1 VTLDP
6 RDRIA
11 FLRGP
16 TGERALLARLV
27 AGEDQAYRECY
38 ELHAP
43 AIMRVLMRV
52 LGDRTQAEDVIQETF
67 VAAFGAIGSF
77 RQESRLSSWLTAI
90 ALRRALNLRRG
101 ESRRLKNLPPAPEA
115 PADTTTRQLI
125 GRNLTSKVLA
135 VLETMEAPKRLALL
149 LQAEGYTAAEI
160 AEMTDEPRGTVLSR
174 LARARAELAERVTAA
189 GLGDQGEWF
198 EEEHGT

>member
-1 VTLDP
+1 MDP
-6 RDRIA
+6 RERIA

-16 TGERALLARLV
+16 AGERALLARLV

-43 AIMRVLMRV
+43 GIMRVLMRV
-52 LGDRTQAEDVIQETF
+52 LGDRSQAEDVIQETF

-77 RQESRLSSWLTAI
+77 RQEARLSSWLTAI
-90 ALRRALNLRRG
+90 ALRRALNVRRG
-101 ESRRLKNLPPAPEA
+101 ESRRLKNLPPAQEEPS
-115 PADTTTRQLI
+115 DTTTRQLI

-135 VLETMEAPKRLALL
+135 VLETMETPKRLALL

-160 AEMTDEPRGTVLSR
+160 ADMTEEPRGTVLSR
-174 LARARAELAERVTAA
+174 LARARAELAERVAAA
-189 GLGDQGEWF
+189 GLGDHGEWF
-198 EEEHGT
+198 QEEHGT